1 MIPLCFQ
8 TADPLSSQIAW
19 PELHVAHDGP
29 VRSWERQE
37 ENSGV
42 EYNVPF
48 HEESCRSSC
57 IYSGPL
63 HSCSFDTVQ
72 LASVH
77 PRWCAV
83 NPADLQQARIKSTQ
97 RPRSAISVS
106 PHFLAGIF
114 SVTRLSW
121 ENATGTHSVAEVHI
135 HKPRRT
141 VSIWCSLKYTSIA
154 GLSGWWAHPGN
165 HIGPKKLSQTAG

>member
-83 NPADLQQARIKSTQ
+83 NPADLQQARIKGTQ

-114 SVTRLSW
+114 SVTRLSCERTLLGPTRW
-121 ENATGTHSVAEVHI
+121 LKSIFTNHVGLCQFDVALN
-135 HKPRRT
+135 T
-141 VSIWCSLKYTSIA
+141 LQ
-154 GLSGWWAHPGN
+154 L
-165 HIGPKKLSQTAG
+165 LD